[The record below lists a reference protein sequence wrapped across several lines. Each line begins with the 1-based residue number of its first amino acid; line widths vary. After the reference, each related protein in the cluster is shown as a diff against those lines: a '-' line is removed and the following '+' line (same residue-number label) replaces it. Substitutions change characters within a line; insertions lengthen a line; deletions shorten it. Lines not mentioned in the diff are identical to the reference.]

1 MRFLSERHWA
11 RTLPERRGRGT
22 IRVSSEAERGKGLLR
37 DARGEFAKRKCPL
50 SFRHFFSGTL
60 GCCFELSQ
68 VPMVEDLLKRRIA
81 CVAFSLVGEKAAVDV
96 LGGFF
101 NFYY

>member
-1 MRFLSERHWA
+1 
-11 RTLPERRGRGT
+11 
-22 IRVSSEAERGKGLLR
+22 
-37 DARGEFAKRKCPL
+37 
-50 SFRHFFSGTL
+50 
-60 GCCFELSQ
+60 
-68 VPMVEDLLKRRIA
+68 MVEDLLKRRIA